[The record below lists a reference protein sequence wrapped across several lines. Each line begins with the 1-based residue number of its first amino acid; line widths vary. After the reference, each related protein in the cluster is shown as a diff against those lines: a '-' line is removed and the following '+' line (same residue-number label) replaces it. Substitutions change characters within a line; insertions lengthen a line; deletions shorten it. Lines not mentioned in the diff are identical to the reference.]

1 MFVAVL
7 VLGCLLAAV
16 LLFSGARKVAG
27 GQAVA
32 GEAAHLGV
40 PLRGYRLIGVVEAAA
55 AAGLLIGLAWAALG
69 VVAAAGVVLLM
80 CGAVVF
86 HLRAGDAAGRW
97 APAAVL
103 AVLAVVTLLLR
114 VASA

>member
-1 MFVAVL
+1 MFVTVL
-7 VLGCLLAAV
+7 VLSCLLAAA
-16 LLFSGARKVAG
+16 LLFSGSRKIAG
-27 GQAVA
+27 GKAVT

-40 PLRGYRLIGVVEAAA
+40 PMRGYRLIGVAEVAA

-69 VVAAAGVVLLM
+69 VAAATGLVLLM
-80 CGAVVF
+80 SGAVISHIRV
-86 HLRAGDAAGRW
+86 GDAADRW

-114 VASA
+114 IASL

>member
-7 VLGCLLAAV
+7 VLSCLLAAV

-27 GQAVA
+27 GQAVTD
-32 GEAAHLGV
+32 EAAHLGIPV
-40 PLRGYRLIGVVEAAA
+40 RGYRLVGVAEAAA

-69 VVAAAGVVLLM
+69 VAAAAGVVLLLS
-80 CGAVVF
+80 GAVLS
-86 HLRAGDAAGRW
+86 HLRAGDAAARW

-103 AVLAVVTLLLR
+103 AALAVVTLLLR
-114 VASA
+114 IASA